1 MAPDLHLLILLKHA
15 ATVCSLFWHHI
26 TGIMITRRRFIL
38 GTGALGLSMTTGKLF
53 ARDDII
59 PLWPD
64 DPPGGGGPSGQL
76 HITSN
81 GSWSNVVSPAIQRF
95 KPENP
100 NGEAVLIAAGGG
112 YRWIGMGRE
121 AWPVAHW
128 LNANGYTAYVLS
140 YRLPHEKWQA
150 GRLAPLQDA
159 QRAIRLVRS
168 FERKVHVLGFSA
180 GGHLLGM
187 AAARPDFESYPAID
201 PLDEV
206 VPKVDSVGLIYPVIT
221 LEAPYQHTNT
231 HLMMVGKNATPQDEA
246 NWSVQ
251 NYVTRQYPPTFLAQA
266 EDDHTSN
273 PFNTELMRDTCRRNR
288 VPVELIQIS
297 KGGHGFGLGKAGTPA
312 ALWDQAYVR
321 WLDRV
326 S

>member
-1 MAPDLHLLILLKHA
+1 MRQL
-15 ATVCSLFWHHI
+15 TVLVESL
-26 TGIMITRRRFIL
+26 TGIMITRRRLFL
-38 GTGALGLSMTTGKLF
+38 GTAATMLSMSTGKLF
-53 ARDDII
+53 ARDEII

-76 HITSN
+76 HVSLN
-81 GSWSNVVSPAIQRF
+81 GSWSNIVSPAIQRF
-95 KPENP
+95 RPENP

-121 AWPVAHW
+121 AWPVARW

-168 FERKVHVLGFSA
+168 FERKVHLLGFSA

-187 AAARPDFESYPAID
+187 AAARPDFASYAPQD
-201 PLDEV
+201 PLDQV
-206 VPKVDSVGLIYPVIT
+206 VPKADSVGLIYPVIT
-221 LEAPYQHTNT
+221 LEAPYQHTTT
-231 HLMMVGKNATPQDEA
+231 HLMMVGRNATPADEA

-251 NYVTRQYPPTFLAQA
+251 NHVTHRYPPTFLAQA
-266 EDDHTSN
+266 EDDHTAN
-273 PFNTELMRDTCRRNR
+273 PFNSALMRDTCRRMR
-288 VPVELIQIS
+288 VPVELIQIT

-312 ALWDQAYVR
+312 ALWDQAYAR
-321 WLDRV
+321 WLDNLA
-326 S
+326 

>member
-1 MAPDLHLLILLKHA
+1 MGFGL
-15 ATVCSLFWHHI
+15 
-26 TGIMITRRRFIL
+26 TGTMITRRRFIL
-38 GTGALGLSMTTGKLF
+38 GTGTLVLSMTTGKLF
-53 ARDDII
+53 ARDDTI

-64 DPPGGGGPSGQL
+64 EPPGGGGPSGEL
-76 HITSN
+76 HISHN
-81 GSWSNVVSPAIQRF
+81 GSWSNITSPAIQRF

-121 AWPVAHW
+121 AWPIARW
-128 LNANGYTAYVLS
+128 LNSFGYTAYVLS
-140 YRLPHEKWQA
+140 YRLPHEKWRA
-150 GRLAPLQDA
+150 GPYAPLQDA

-168 FERKVHVLGFSA
+168 FERKVHLLGFSA

-187 AAARPDFESYPAID
+187 AAARPDFQSYLPVD
-201 PLDEV
+201 GLDEV
-206 VPKVDSVGLIYPVIT
+206 VPRVESVGLLYPVIT
-221 LEAPYQHTNT
+221 LEAPYQHTTT
-231 HLMMVGKNATPQDEA
+231 HQILVGHHGTPQDEA

-251 NYVTRQYPPTFLAQA
+251 NYVTRNYPPTFLAQA

-273 PFNTELMRDTCRRNR
+273 PYNSELMRDTCRRNR

-297 KGGHGFGLGKAGTPA
+297 QGGHGFGLGKAGSPA

-321 WLDRV
+321 WLDRL

>member
-1 MAPDLHLLILLKHA
+1 
-15 ATVCSLFWHHI
+15 
-26 TGIMITRRRFIL
+26 MITRRRL
-38 GTGALGLSMTTGKLF
+38 LLATGATVLSMTTGKLF

-64 DPPGGGGPSGQL
+64 DPPGGGGPSGL
-76 HITSN
+76 LRVSAN
-81 GSWSNVVSPAIQRF
+81 GSWSNIVSPAIQRF
-95 KPENP
+95 RPENP

-112 YRWIGMGRE
+112 YKWIGMGRE
-121 AWPVAHW
+121 AWPVARW

-140 YRLPHEKWQA
+140 YRLPGEKWQA
-150 GRLAPLQDA
+150 GHLAPLQDA

-187 AAARPDFESYPAID
+187 AAARPDFATYPAQD
-201 PLDEV
+201 SLDDV
-206 VPKVDSVGLIYPVIT
+206 VPRVDSVGLIYPVIT

-231 HLMMVGKNATPQDEA
+231 HLMMVGNHATPAEEA

-251 NYVTRQYPPTFLAQA
+251 NFVTHNYPPTFLAQA

-273 PFNTELMRDTCRRNR
+273 PYNTEMMRDTCRRMR
-288 VPVELIQIS
+288 VPVELIELS
-297 KGGHGFGLGKAGTPA
+297 SGGHGFGLGKAGTPA
-312 ALWDQAYVR
+312 ALWDKAYTR
-321 WLDRV
+321 WLDHL